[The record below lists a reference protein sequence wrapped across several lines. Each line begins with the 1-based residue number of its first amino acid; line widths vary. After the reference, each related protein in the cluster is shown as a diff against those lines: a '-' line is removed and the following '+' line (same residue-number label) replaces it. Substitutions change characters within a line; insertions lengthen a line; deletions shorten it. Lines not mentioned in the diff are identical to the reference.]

1 MADLIN
7 LDNKAQENVSSK
19 KYKILITNKF
29 SEPPFKVGDIVEGTV
44 TVDSDGFLLV
54 KKDFGGKNVQFQF
67 DKGEFQEVNQ
77 EKSSSNSTL
86 DKDLNNSNKADKKLT
101 ILSTIGGLA
110 GLYYAYSKK
119 KSFWGY
125 IGFMILGGIAGSL
138 VANVVTKMKKPKL
151 ADSTKNTN
159 STTKLTT
166 DKTLPS
172 GGKVDTS
179 KMSKF
184 EKIDLIYK
192 NIKGNESADTNDL
205 KNTKAFLNTLNDAE
219 LNIWIALSK
228 AIKDDEVNKAMAKSV
243 DSGFNLIQ
251 TKYAIS
257 RKDAEQQMKKIED
270 FMEKLSQS
278 AGVKVKEVKSM
289 FSNFESSLDLDI

>member
-1 MADLIN
+1 MGDLIT
-7 LDNKAQENVSSK
+7 LDNKAQEKVISK
-19 KYKILITNKF
+19 KYKILITNEF
-29 SEPPFKVGDIVEGTV
+29 VEPPFKVGDIVEGTV
-44 TVDSDGFLLV
+44 DSDGFLIV
-54 KKDFGGKNVQFQF
+54 KRDFKGKNVQFQF
-67 DKGEFQEVNQ
+67 GKGEFQEVNQ

-86 DKDLNNSNKADKKLT
+86 GKDLNNSNKADKTLT

-125 IGFMILGGIAGSL
+125 VGFMALGGIVGSL

-166 DKTLPS
+166 DKTLSS
-172 GGKVDTS
+172 GEKVDTS

-184 EKIDLIYK
+184 QKIDLIYK
-192 NIKGNESADTNDL
+192 NLKDKGIADANDE
-205 KNTKAFLNTLNDAE
+205 KITRAFLNTLNDAE

-228 AIKDDEVNKAMAKSV
+228 GIKDDEVNKAMAKSV
-243 DSGFNLIQ
+243 DSGFNLLQ
-251 TKYAIS
+251 TKYEANQSLRIS
-257 RKDAEQQMKKIED
+257 YTWKT
-270 FMEKLSQS
+270 
-278 AGVKVKEVKSM
+278 KEEN
-289 FSNFESSLDLDI
+289 SN